1 MALTDRVRER
11 VNTAIDPHPM
21 PDERLLVAA
30 IGTRS
35 RRRRQFLLSLVNPM
49 LTAFTQR
56 PYYVAL
62 TDRRLLVLKPGLA
75 RANVVE
81 EVLAEPRSTVRVE
94 GARHGRLRSVL
105 ALRRQPSDEEWR
117 FEFGRMWR
125 SEVTTLTQSLGG

>member
-11 VNTAIDPHPM
+11 VNTAIDPHLM

-117 FEFGRMWR
+117 FEFGRTWR
-125 SEVTTLTQSLGG
+125 SEVMALEQALGA